1 MTIITGPVVPER
13 TSAAIIPHA
22 PRSPA
27 PPTEELPTEPLPP
40 EPVPTAEQ
48 NEIPCFTAP
57 APIRRKKLSFFGT
70 ITAQFLIAAVTGGI
84 LWLGINYGGEELGDI
99 FRSIIDFLLN
109 G

>member
-13 TSAAIIPHA
+13 TSAAVVSYA
-22 PRSPA
+22 QSSPA
-27 PPTEELPTEPLPP
+27 PLAEELPTEPLPP

-57 APIRRKKLSFFGT
+57 APVQRKKLSFFGT
-70 ITAQFLIAAVTGGI
+70 ITAQFLIAAATGGI
-84 LWLGINYGGEELGDI
+84 LWLGTNYGGEELGDI
-99 FRSIIDFLLN
+99 SRSIIDFLLN